1 MSRLINMKEGSF
13 PVLVAVE
20 GGMEVEKRLADM
32 GFLPGETVQ
41 VLHNTGHGP
50 VTVMIKGSK
59 VALGHGL
66 AQKIRVK
73 EA

>member
-1 MSRLINMKEGSF
+1 MSRLINMKQGSS
-13 PVLVAVE
+13 PVLVAVD

-32 GFLPGETVQ
+32 GFLPGETVH

>member
-1 MSRLINMKEGSF
+1 MSRLINMKEGSS

-59 VALGHGL
+59 IALGHGL